1 MKQYILVFS
10 MAFLCTGAFAQNNKV
25 SKDIILNAPSPTS
38 RTTGNQAPTKGKVQA
53 PEVAKT
59 PSDPNAKPKLEKRTA
74 TVVKRVGTSQGSSG
88 LRADNSPSET
98 TELSIESVDNT
109 LTISNF
115 TAAHTNMEVYKIRG
129 DGGWTQ
135 IFSCTDNCGEQAT
148 VKVEAQKK
156 YKIHVKMFDADWKL
170 ISEKTIQH
178 TASGETTDT
187 ETPPSCDNITVSG
200 DENGLSVANIKAPHS
215 HVDIYKVRADGG
227 WETIFTC
234 NDNCPETITVAK
246 ANAKYKHI
254 VHVKLF
260 GEDWKLVSEKKIEY
274 NPE

>member
-1 MKQYILVFS
+1 MKQFTLIFS
-10 MAFLCTGAFAQNNKV
+10 MAFLCISAFAQNNNIPSNRRTKAPV
-25 SKDIILNAPSPTS
+25 SANS
-38 RTTGNQAPTKGKVQA
+38 QATGKVQA
-53 PEVAKT
+53 LEVAKT

-74 TVVKRVGTSQGSSG
+74 TVTKRR
-88 LRADNSPSET
+88 LRADNSPAEP

-115 TAAHTNMEVYKIRG
+115 TAAHTNMEVYKIRA

-135 IFSCTDNCGEQAT
+135 IFSCNDNCGQQAT

-170 ISEKTIQH
+170 ISEKTIPH
-178 TASGETTDT
+178 TASGETSDT
-187 ETPPSCDNITVSG
+187 EVPPSCDNVTVSG
-200 DENGLSVANIKAPHS
+200 DENGLTVANVKAPHT

-227 WETIFTC
+227 WDNIFSC
-234 NDNCPETITVAK
+234 NDNCKETITTQ
-246 ANAKYKHI
+246 ANAKFKHI

-260 GEDWKLVSEKKIEY
+260 GEDWQLVSEKKIEY